1 MLSAE
6 NRSFFH
12 LKYSFLRPVCRPV
25 DSASLGGCNTCP
37 HPHSYATRCIGSLF
51 SAWVR
56 GPPLHFRAQRCSYK
70 KCTVRY
76 RGSSEPQQVPG
87 VACLLSPASCPYFTA
102 AFFWVLL
109 RLPKSFNGTLY
120 MTSPHPLFVLFSVFS
135 FRRKL
140 RPHIQLGFYALQTR

>member
-56 GPPLHFRAQRCSYK
+56 WPPLHFRAQRCSYR

-76 RGSSEPQQVPG
+76 RGSSEPSKCRVWHVFCHQRPVRISLLLFLG
-87 VACLLSPASCPYFTA
+87 VATTSKEFQWYLIHDVTPAS
-102 AFFWVLL
+102 L
-109 RLPKSFNGTLY
+109 RLVFCVFF
-120 MTSPHPLFVLFSVFS
+120 SP
-135 FRRKL
+135 
-140 RPHIQLGFYALQTR
+140 